1 MEKVYAFAGS
11 TSSVNMRLPMESVR
25 YSSIVA
31 TAGNSLSLSCASVT
45 QYIPA
50 WDYYPYIRSRPI
62 TIFVN
67 GKQSDELDPRFMV
80 DLEGCYAKKC
90 SLQIEH
96 VRLEDAGQFVCMY
109 SDARY
114 ISLTVL
120 GRYKKAVVF

>member
-1 MEKVYAFAGS
+1 MNSEQ
-11 TSSVNMRLPMESVR
+11 

-31 TAGNSLSLSCASVT
+31 TAGSSLSLSCASVT

-50 WDYYPYIRSRPI
+50 WDYYPYTRPRPI
-62 TIFVN
+62 TIFIN

-90 SLQIEH
+90 RLQIEH
-96 VRLEDAGQFVCMY
+96 VRLEDAGKFVCMR
-109 SDARY
+109 SVVRY

-120 GRYKKAVVF
+120 GRYKKAVIL